1 MPLAEERLG
10 HALDETASI
19 VAHLLGNAGIP
30 HLITVAS
37 ALRRYGVRRYTD
49 NIDFSVP
56 APPAAYRSRK

>member
-49 NIDFSVP
+49 NIDFIVP
-56 APPAAYRSRK
+56 DPPAAYRSRK